1 MNVHSKNESTKTQVS
16 EAFFW
21 KKHRNSF
28 LVEKRK
34 KYSLWKLPSSISL
47 TIYSVLTII
56 KPRESAGMGWI
67 HMQYISACQG
77 AEPLIE
83 RTWVEDFFC
92 SSYSFAMNGQ
102 ERTCLV
108 NCSSNKRFYISI
120 YSKWLAPGI
129 SLLDNIAVNAINWM
143 VIQPHPGPSSFKWLS
158 CFSPSFRS
166 MNLNWLIPQ
175 DCFPKDPGSLGQYQS
190 QDLETSVSSLFWDR
204 LQ

>member
-1 MNVHSKNESTKTQVS
+1 MFIICVANIFSSKKFWTQGLFQKCSESQKYKLPSRMNVHSKSESTKTQVS

-108 NCSSNKRFYISI
+108 NCSSNKRFYIS
-120 YSKWLAPGI
+120 Y
-129 SLLDNIAVNAINWM
+129 
-143 VIQPHPGPSSFKWLS
+143 
-158 CFSPSFRS
+158 
-166 MNLNWLIPQ
+166 
-175 DCFPKDPGSLGQYQS
+175 
-190 QDLETSVSSLFWDR
+190 